1 MREPSLF
8 YQGTLGI
15 IAGTMAYQFM
25 GIGIVP
31 IVTTGVSMAAVA
43 YSIVKPHEDFKIL
56 FRNLG
61 LFARNL
67 DGEEIFPKVLKKKP
81 ISTGH
86 LLILSLPY
94 GLTTIDFEKVRHRL
108 EQHYDAELEID
119 YHSKTA
125 IVKVHTIKLPDE
137 VDYIEVKTKPNQW
150 VAGLRHD
157 GKYELITFDDTTP
170 HMFCAGM
177 TGWGKTIFADVN
189 LYNANTRFTMDDVE
203 YWLIDLKGGTGF
215 GPFENARLTKVFCDD
230 VYDAG
235 RVLHSLKQV
244 TDERII
250 IRKNKRYAT
259 QDFKPIFCV
268 IDEYPDLIDFNDDAF
283 KVLVYIARKARAANI
298 HLIITTQRASREYL
312 PGVLKC
318 NLAATMC
325 FGCKTDADSEVI
337 LGKGDVSGVLIRNK
351 GRAILDTP
359 STRITVQVPY
369 IPEKNLDELLVPYL
383 GVREDAD
390 TAGLYAFGAYPESQS
405 DYSETGQLIVMPQ
418 GKAKRNYRKKKVKT
432 DI

>member
-8 YQGTLGI
+8 YQGALGI

-25 GIGIVP
+25 GLGVVS
-31 IVTTGVSMAAVA
+31 IVTIGASMAAVA
-43 YSIVKPHEDFKIL
+43 YSIVKPGEDFKTL

-67 DGEEIFPKVLKKKP
+67 DGEEIYPTVLKKQP
-81 ISTGH
+81 IPTGY

-94 GLTTIDFEKVRHRL
+94 GLTTIDFEKVRFRL

-119 YHSKTA
+119 YSSKTA
-125 IVKVHTIKLPDE
+125 IVKIHTIKLPE
-137 VDYIEVKTKPNQW
+137 RVDYIEVKTKPNQW
-150 VAGLRHD
+150 IAGLRHG

-189 LYNANTRFTMDDVE
+189 LYNANTQFTIDDVE

-215 GPFENARLTKVFCDD
+215 GPFEHARLTKVFCDD

-235 RVLHSLKQV
+235 RVLLNLKQI

-250 IRKNKRYAT
+250 IRKNKRYT
-259 QDFKPIFCV
+259 TTDFKPIFCV

-283 KVLVYIARKARAANI
+283 KLLVYLARKARAANI
-298 HLIITTQRASREYL
+298 HIILTTQRASREYL
-312 PGVLKC
+312 PGTLKC

-337 LGKGDVSGVLIRNK
+337 LGKGDVSGALIQHK

-359 STRITVQVPY
+359 AKRVTVQVPY
-369 IPEKNLDELLVPYL
+369 IPEQEFDEMLVPYL
-383 GVREDAD
+383 GVIEDD
-390 TAGLYAFGAYPESQS
+390 DRAGLYAFGAYPEGEGN
-405 DYSETGQLIVMPQ
+405 YVKTGQLIVMPE
-418 GKAKRNYRKKKVKT
+418 GKAKRAYRKKKA
-432 DI
+432 

>member
-25 GIGIVP
+25 GPGIIP
-31 IVTTGVSMAAVA
+31 FVTTGIGMAAVT
-43 YSIVKPHEDFKIL
+43 YSVIKPKDDFKIL

-67 DGEEIFPKVLKKKP
+67 DGEEIYPKILKKQHT
-81 ISTGH
+81 STGH
-86 LLILSLPY
+86 SLILSLPY
-94 GLTTIDFEKVRHRL
+94 GLTTIDFEKVKHRL

-125 IVKVHTIKLPDE
+125 IVKVHTLKLPE
-137 VDYIEVKTKPNQW
+137 IADYEEVKIRANQW
-150 VAGLRHD
+150 IAGLRHD

-177 TGWGKTIFADVN
+177 TGWGKTNFVAVN
-189 LYNANTRFTMDDVE
+189 LYNANTQFTQNDVE

-215 GPFENARLTKVFCDD
+215 GPFENARLTKAYSDD
-230 VYDAG
+230 IFDACKI
-235 RVLHSLKQV
+235 LINLKHV
-244 TDERII
+244 TDERIKV
-250 IRKNKRYAT
+250 RKNKRYIT
-259 QDFKPIFCV
+259 KDFKPIFCI
-268 IDEYPDLIDFNDDAF
+268 IDEYPDLIDFNEDAF
-283 KVLVYIARKARAANI
+283 KILVYIARKARAANVHI
-298 HLIITTQRASREYL
+298 VLTTQRASREYL
-312 PGVLKC
+312 PGILKC

-337 LGKGDVSGVLIRNK
+337 LGKGDVSGALIQHK

-359 STRITVQVPY
+359 AKRVTVQVPY
-369 IPEKNLDELLVPYL
+369 IPEKDVVEMLEPYL
-383 GVREDAD
+383 EVREDVD
-390 TAGLYAFGAYPESQS
+390 TAGLYAFGAYPQSQS
-405 DYSETGQLIVMPQ
+405 NDSKTGQLIVMPE
-418 GKAKRNYRKKKVKT
+418 GKAKRAYRKKKA
-432 DI
+432 